1 MRVTSIFCES
11 GMMDEVPFL
20 QMPYLPNYSF
30 LIISMVFVVIAVRA
44 IINTSYTIKNN
55 MQIKMFYCKL
65 VMLSVQQDDIKTI

>member
-11 GMMDEVPFL
+11 GMMDKVPFF